1 MYVCRQS
8 KNEEQWKTEYSK
20 VLEYSVLKN
29 VFNEE
34 YFDTYFEINYIEE
47 ISSVKDINTLLDLG
61 YTSNEI
67 NIFYEKVPN
76 SINVI
81 TENSYNKD
89 ITNYITLDYFNEENL
104 DRYIKYDNNENKL
117 DSIYNTD
124 IINDNYTYEDTVTFV
139 NAYLDKDYYTN
150 DINLTN
156 EEANNLDVIV
166 NKYYKLNSD
175 YEPSDLTKINSKYS
189 SGSNQRL
196 RKEATSKFEEMASAM
211 RNEDL
216 KIYAGSTYRSYD
228 YQLGLYNRYV
238 AQDGF
243 AEAETYSA
251 RAGYSEH
258 QLGLAV
264 DILNGRWSYLSE
276 TDKEYEW
283 LINNSYKYGYILRYP
298 RNKEYVTG
306 YVFEDWHFRYLGIE
320 LATKVYENAA
330 KERQEAESNNN
341 EETTEE
347 DNKKLAEE
355 YKDEDIFYCLGSGP
369 NFGLSF
375 KLAMTMLMEGA
386 IKHACPEYS
395 AEFRHG
401 LIERA
406 EKDVPII
413 ILRSDFESD
422 EITDKA
428 IEKVDKKVKY
438 DIIANNATTIT
449 PSTIIPSQPLMSTKW
464 LQTKPRAIVI
474 IKQGIAL
481 K

>member
-1 MYVCRQS
+1 MTKRKRRKLKKKRILLLILILIVISIGIYFTIP
-8 KNEEQWKTEYSK
+8 KTYGYQKEVINVFKETEIYNKLKEKKEYSK
-20 VLEYSVLKN
+20 VLEYSVLEN

-47 ISSVKDINTLLDLG
+47 VSSVKDINILLDLG

-67 NIFYEKVPN
+67 NTFYEKIPN

-81 TENSYNKD
+81 VENTYNKD
-89 ITNYITLDYFNEENL
+89 ITNYITLEYFNEENL

-117 DSIYNTD
+117 DSVYNTET
-124 IINDNYTYEDTVTFV
+124 IKDNYTYEDTVTFV

-156 EEANNLDVIV
+156 EEADKIDVIV

-189 SGSNQRL
+189 SGSNQKL
-196 RKEATSKFEEMASAM
+196 RKEAATKFEEMADAM
-211 RNEDL
+211 KNEGL

-243 AEAETYSA
+243 EEAETYSA

-276 TDKEYEW
+276 KDKEYDW

-320 LATKVYENAA
+320 LATKVYESNLTYDEYIA
-330 KERQEAESNNN
+330 RQ
-341 EETTEE
+341 
-347 DNKKLAEE
+347 K
-355 YKDEDIFYCLGSGP
+355 
-369 NFGLSF
+369 
-375 KLAMTMLMEGA
+375 
-386 IKHACPEYS
+386 
-395 AEFRHG
+395 
-401 LIERA
+401 
-406 EKDVPII
+406 
-413 ILRSDFESD
+413 
-422 EITDKA
+422 
-428 IEKVDKKVKY
+428 
-438 DIIANNATTIT
+438 
-449 PSTIIPSQPLMSTKW
+449 
-464 LQTKPRAIVI
+464 
-474 IKQGIAL
+474 
-481 K
+481 